1 MSVPRGQCTRIPV
14 NRERVPHQDN
24 FKQFHQL
31 DASCR
36 LEGVT
41 DFTTDVPGK
50 ISVDFAKNVQI
61 FEQRAVLRRREGE
74 VLHLAVLAQRLSA
87 HHRRR

>member
-14 NRERVPHQDN
+14 NRKRVPHQDN

-31 DASCR
+31 DTACR
-36 LEGVT
+36 LERVAY
-41 DFTTDVPGK
+41 FTADVPGK
-50 ISVDFAKNVQI
+50 IRVDFAQNVQI
-61 FEQRAVLRRREGE
+61 FEQGAVLRRREGE
-74 VLHLAVLAQRLSA
+74 VLHLAVLAQRLSV